1 MSLKVTGVNQLI
13 KDLSALLGCIGLTV
27 VLSPSLSALGM
38 HAEAT
43 RKLQVP
49 QHLAS
54 KKGSRH
60 GFSAEGVSP
69 SSGLAWGA
77 NPAAV
82 PGIGRM
88 TPLIT
93 SLLCKY
99 CVDVRSFP
107 QDK

>member
-13 KDLSALLGCIGLTV
+13 KNLSVLLGCIGLTV

-43 RKLQVP
+43 RKLQFP
-49 QHLAS
+49 QHLPS
-54 KKGSRH
+54 KKASRH

-69 SSGLAWGA
+69 SSGLVWGA
-77 NPAAV
+77 NPAAE
-82 PGIGRM
+82 PGMGRT
-88 TPLIT
+88 TPLVT

-99 CVDVRSFP
+99 CVDVRFFSSG
-107 QDK
+107 